1 MAEFIDEEVLEMA
14 AARELDANHFYLA
27 LAVRVKNPRIKKIF
41 KKLAAEELEHKEKIE
56 LEIMKTG
63 RVVKQQHK
71 ESDFQNEEIDP
82 NMPEIKMSYKD
93 ILLMG
98 IEKEEASIR
107 LYTDLAA
114 LVTDFE
120 SKEILIALAKEETGH
135 KERFQKI
142 MDFLAYI
149 S

>member
-1 MAEFIDEEVLEMA
+1 MADFIDDEVLEMA
-14 AARELDANHFYLA
+14 AAREVDANHFYLA
-27 LAVRVKNPRIKKIF
+27 LAARVKNPRIKKIF
-41 KKLAAEELEHKEKIE
+41 KKLAAEELEHRAKIE
-56 LEIMKTG
+56 LEIMKSG
-63 RVVKQQHK
+63 RVVKQK
-71 ESDFQNEEIDP
+71 NKSDFQDEENDP
-82 NMPEIKMSYKD
+82 SLPEIKMSYKD

-114 LVTDFE
+114 MVSDND
-120 SKEILIALAKEETGH
+120 SKEILSALAKEETGH